1 MNLSPNAAADA
12 GRGGTRAVGTLT
24 AASRPAACV
33 ASLRTAGRLL
43 LAACVVALAACAP
56 DDGREPLIVYSPHGT
71 DLLTDVEERFEA
83 ENPTIDLQWLDMG
96 SQEVLDRIRSERAN
110 PQADVW
116 YGGPSQ
122 LFAAAADA
130 GLLAEHRP
138 EWASQVAEQSG
149 PEGRYLALYYTPL
162 VIAFNS
168 EAVDS
173 ASAPRDWDEVL
184 EPQWEG
190 KVLIRDPL
198 ASGTMRSIFGMI
210 IERSLRATG
219 DTAQGFEWLRRL
231 DAQTREYVLNPTL
244 LYQKLARQEGLI
256 TLWDMPDIEM
266 LKERT
271 GYPIDYTYAE
281 SGTPMVVDAVAVVAN
296 SPNPE
301 RARRF
306 VDFIGSID
314 EVLFAARE
322 HVRLPVRE
330 DIPVDSLP
338 PALQRAREEIEPE
351 PMDWDLLQERGADW
365 MRYWDER
372 VRGRG

>member
-1 MNLSPNAAADA
+1 MKRHSSPTRRRSACETHSCDRRPRGSAWALSC
-12 GRGGTRAVGTLT
+12 TRTL
-24 AASRPAACV
+24 RVC
-33 ASLRTAGRLL
+33 LL
-43 LAACVVALAACAP
+43 LALGGAVLDACGG
-56 DDGREPLIVYSPHGT
+56 DGREALIVYSPHGP
-71 DLLTDVEERFEA
+71 DLLNDVEQRFEA
-83 ENPTIDLQWLDMG
+83 AHPTIDLQWLDMG

-122 LFAAAADA
+122 LFAAAADD
-130 GLLAEHRP
+130 GLLAAHRP
-138 EWASQVAEQSG
+138 EWAELVAEHSDA
-149 PEGRYLALYYTPL
+149 EARYLALYYTPL
-162 VIAFNS
+162 VIAYNS

-173 ASAPRDWDEVL
+173 ALAPRDWDDAL
-184 EPQWEG
+184 DPRWRGQ
-190 KVLIRDPL
+190 VLIRDPL

-210 IERSLRATG
+210 VERSLRATG
-219 DTAQGFEWLRRL
+219 DTAQGFDWLRRL

-266 LKERT
+266 LKATT
-271 GYPIDYTYAE
+271 GYPIDYNYAR

-296 SPNPE
+296 SPNSE
-301 RARRF
+301 AARAF
-306 VDFIGSID
+306 VEFIGSSE

-322 HVRLPVRE
+322 HMRLPVRE

-338 PALQRAREEIEPE
+338 PALRRAREEIVEE
-351 PMDWDLLQERGADW
+351 PMDWRLLQERGSDW

>member
-1 MNLSPNAAADA
+1 MTGPLTL
-12 GRGGTRAVGTLT
+12 TRALSALYTGLRGRRPASVLAAGLAILLT
-24 AASRPAACV
+24 ACGA
-33 ASLRTAGRLL
+33 
-43 LAACVVALAACAP
+43 
-56 DDGREPLIVYSPHGT
+56 DDGRQELIVYSPHGP
-71 DLLTDVEERFEA
+71 DLLRDMEERFEA
-83 ENPTIDLQWLDMG
+83 ANPDIDVQWLDMG

-122 LFAAAADA
+122 LFAAAAED
-130 GLLAEHRP
+130 GLLEPHTP
-138 EWASQVAEQSG
+138 EWMSAVAGDSDDQ
-149 PEGRYLALYYTPL
+149 GRYLAIYYTPL
-162 VIAFNS
+162 VIAYNS
-168 EAVDS
+168 EVVSDAE
-173 ASAPRDWDEVL
+173 APSDWDEVL

-190 KVLIRDPL
+190 RVLIRDPL

-210 IERSLRATG
+210 VERSLRATG

-244 LYQKLARQEGLI
+244 LYQKLARQEGVV

-266 LKERT
+266 LKVTT
-271 GYPIDYTYAE
+271 GYPIEYNYAT
-281 SGTPMVVDAVAVVAN
+281 SGTPLVIDAIAVVARAQN
-296 SPNPE
+296 TDA
-301 RARRF
+301 ARRF
-306 VDFIGSID
+306 VDFVGSQE

-338 PALQRAREEIEPE
+338 SALQRAREEIVPE
-351 PMDWDLLQERGADW
+351 PMDWELLQEQGADW

>member
-1 MNLSPNAAADA
+1 MNPLS
-12 GRGGTRAVGTLT
+12 RGTPRRRRDRRRWALCALLATTAAVG
-24 AASRPAACV
+24 
-33 ASLRTAGRLL
+33 AGCR
-43 LAACVVALAACAP
+43 AG
-56 DDGREPLIVYSPHGT
+56 DGREPLIVYSPHGP
-71 DLLTDVEERFEA
+71 DLLGDFEARFEEA
-83 ENPTIDLQWLDMG
+83 HPTIDVQWLDMG

-122 LFAAAADA
+122 LFATAAEDGLLESHAPDWAAA
-130 GLLAEHRP
+130 
-138 EWASQVAEQSG
+138 VAEQSD
-149 PEGRYLALYYTPL
+149 PQSRYLALYYTPL
-162 VIAFNS
+162 VIAYNS
-168 EAVDS
+168 EAVDA
-173 ASAPRDWDEVL
+173 ASAPQDWEDVL
-184 EPQWEG
+184 DPRWEG
-190 KVLIRDPL
+190 EVLIRDPL

-244 LYQKLARQEGLI
+244 LYQKLARQEGLV

-266 LKERT
+266 LRERT
-271 GYPIDYTYAE
+271 GYPIDYTYAS
-281 SGTPMVVDAVAVVAN
+281 SGTPMVIDAVAVVAGA
-296 SPNPE
+296 PNGE
-301 RARRF
+301 AARAF
-306 VDFIGSID
+306 VEFVGSEA
-314 EVLFAARE
+314 EVLHAARE

-338 PALQRAREEIEPE
+338 PALQRAREEIVPE
-351 PMDWDLLQERGADW
+351 PMDWELLQESGSEW